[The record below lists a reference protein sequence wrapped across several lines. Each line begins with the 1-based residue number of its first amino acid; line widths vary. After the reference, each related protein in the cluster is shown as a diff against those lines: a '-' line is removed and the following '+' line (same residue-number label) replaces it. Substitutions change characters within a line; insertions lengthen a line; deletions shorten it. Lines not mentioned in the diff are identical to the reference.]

1 MKNLL
6 FLTLLLS
13 LIYCS
18 KKEENKH
25 FTPNKNPNYIKATDF
40 RNNEKTDSA
49 FFYYAIA
56 KDEFSKINDSI
67 GSAKSLINMAIIQT
81 DKGDFFGGIETS
93 LEAEKFLKKNDSLSQ
108 QLKSS
113 NYNNLALASAKQGN
127 YENAEKYYFLA
138 LENSEDKE
146 SKNIYYNNIGNNYL
160 DSKNYAKAREYYKLA
175 LDSKDSISYA
185 RVLNNYA
192 RSYFLED
199 KNNNNVLNYLLK
211 ALKIRESQKDDW
223 GLNSSY
229 ATLADYYL
237 EKDKQKSLFYAQKMY
252 EIAEKINNPDDKIE
266 SLQKLI
272 VLGNPEN
279 SKKYFQEYKNLNDSV
294 LTIRNKAKNQFA
306 LVRYET
312 EKNKAENEKLKADSA
327 NNEIEILKRNIVVG
341 LLIIGFIF
349 SVFWYQRRQKLQAQ
363 QEQIKIKNTELK
375 YSKKV
380 HDVVANGI
388 YRILSEVEN
397 AETLDKENLLDKLEN
412 VYEKSRDISYE
423 NISNPNENFYQEIS
437 ELIKSYS
444 NDDLKIIIINDE
456 KLWETVNFKI
466 KTEVKIILQ
475 ELLVNLKKHSF
486 ANFARISFEID
497 ENKQLL
503 INYFDNGVGIFDE
516 NFEKKNGLKNTESRI
531 FSLNGSIKFVE
542 NLDQGTK
549 INIKIPI

>member
-6 FLTLLLS
+6 FLPILLS
-13 LIYCS
+13 LFYCS
-18 KKEENKH
+18 KKENNDDYI
-25 FTPNKNPNYIKATDF
+25 PNKNPNYIKATDY
-40 RNNEKTDSA
+40 RDNGKTDSA
-49 FFYYAIA
+49 FFYYTIA
-56 KDEFSKINDSI
+56 KDELSKINDTI
-67 GSAKSLINMAIIQT
+67 GCAKSLINMAIIQT

-93 LEAEKFLKKNDSLSQ
+93 LEAEKILKKNDSLTR

-113 NYNNLALASAKQGN
+113 NYNNLALASAKQEN
-127 YENAEKYYFLA
+127 YENAEKYFFLA
-138 LENSEDKE
+138 LENSQDKE
-146 SKNIYYNNIGNNYL
+146 SKNVYYNNIGNNYL
-160 DSKNYAKAREYYKLA
+160 DAKSYTKAREFYKLA
-175 LDSKDSISYA
+175 LETKDSISYA
-185 RVLNNYA
+185 RALNNYA

-199 KNNNNVLNYLLK
+199 KNKDVLHYLLK
-211 ALKIRESQKDDW
+211 SLKIRESQKDDW

-229 ATLADYYL
+229 ATLADYYK
-237 EKDKQKSLFYAQKMY
+237 EKDNQKSFFYAKKMY
-252 EIAEKINNPDDKIE
+252 EIAKKINNPDDRIE
-266 SLQKLI
+266 SLSKLI
-272 VLGNPEN
+272 ALETPEN

-294 LTIRNKAKNQFA
+294 LTIRNRAKNQFA
-306 LVRYET
+306 LIRYET
-312 EKNKAENEKLKADSA
+312 EKSKAENEKLKADSA

-412 VYEKSRDISYE
+412 IYEKSRDISYE
-423 NISNPNENFYQEIS
+423 NLSSGNRNFYQEIS

-444 NDDLKIIIINDE
+444 NDDLKILIINEE
-456 KLWETVNFKI
+456 KLWETVNFRI
-466 KTEVKIILQ
+466 QNEVKIILQ

-486 ANFARISFEID
+486 ANFARISFEI
-497 ENKQLL
+497 EGNKLLL
-503 INYFDNGVGIFDE
+503 IQYFDNGIGISDE
-516 NFEKKNGLKNTESRI
+516 NFVKKNGLQNTESRI
-531 FSLNGSIKFVE
+531 FSIEGSITFVK